1 MNFVDVGA
9 DVLAAACLDGSTR
22 ASFTFSVLPT
32 LVMSFCSHLLHSAP
46 RFSRMS
52 TLLSLCPSGYQRFR
66 KLPPPGA
73 TLSQQEYVGNWS
85 RFPLRGGY
93 LHEALCVLL
102 EWTTGQSL
110 TANSSSLDDPPSLPH
125 SPQPPTSISFE
136 ISPNKQLAP
145 KFSSLTLYF
154 GAAQTKIWSR
164 VWLRRNHHFSPLLE
178 FLKL

>member
-46 RFSRMS
+46 RFSRVS

-73 TLSQQEYVGNWS
+73 TLSQQECVGNRS
-85 RFPLRGGY
+85 RCPLRDGY
-93 LHEALCVLL
+93 SHGALCASRVNHGA
-102 EWTTGQSL
+102 EPHRQQPRPGR
-110 TANSSSLDDPPSLPH
+110 SSSPASL
-125 SPQPPTSISFE
+125 SISPTSVSSE
-136 ISPNKQLAP
+136 ISPNKQPAP
-145 KFSSLTLYF
+145 KVSSLTLYF
-154 GAAQTKIWSR
+154 GAAQTKIRSR
-164 VWLRRNHHFSPLLE
+164 V
-178 FLKL
+178 